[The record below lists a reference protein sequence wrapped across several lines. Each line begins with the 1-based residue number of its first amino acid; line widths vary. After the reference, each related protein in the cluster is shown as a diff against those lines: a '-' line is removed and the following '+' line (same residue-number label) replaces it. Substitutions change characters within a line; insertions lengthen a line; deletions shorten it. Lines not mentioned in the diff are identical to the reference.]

1 MVGIVLMS
9 FQEDPHQKLFF
20 QGSKFCKMAN
30 SIIKRVSGASRASEA
45 FSLVMKTNKCLRL
58 RVLTRNACLNL
69 AYVSSP
75 AYVASTGVCV
85 LNWHTFQHLANMS
98 SSRID
103 VDVFQRPPPLLGM
116 RTKNYAP
123 TIPCSTP
130 LKVRTVTVVWRYG
143 QMPLC
148 RTFQRHFNKVHTRNC
163 SFI

>member
-1 MVGIVLMS
+1 MS

-30 SIIKRVSGASRASEA
+30 CIIKRVSGASRASEA

-58 RVLTRNACLNL
+58 RVLTRNACLHL

-75 AYVASTGVCV
+75 AYVSSTGVCV

-103 VDVFQRPPPLLGM
+103 VDVFQRPPALG
-116 RTKNYAP
+116 YAYKKLCAYHP
-123 TIPCSTP
+123 VFNSIKSQDGD
-130 LKVRTVTVVWRYG
+130 RGMAVWTDAT
-143 QMPLC
+143 MPYLSKA
-148 RTFQRHFNKVHTRNC
+148 FQ
-163 SFI
+163 